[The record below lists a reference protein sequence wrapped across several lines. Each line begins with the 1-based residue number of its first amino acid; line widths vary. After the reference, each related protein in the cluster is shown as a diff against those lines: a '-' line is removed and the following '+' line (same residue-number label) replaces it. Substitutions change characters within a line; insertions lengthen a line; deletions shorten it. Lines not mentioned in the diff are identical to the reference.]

1 LSVVPSAD
9 FFQRL
14 GLYSHEHFL
23 EASLCRE
30 LRRAFQSGSRRAGTV
45 GVKAGAE
52 FVVDPTVRS
61 VRWVEVADDVTA
73 EVRQRLQDVR
83 SRVETFYSVPLTDFE
98 PLQFLAY
105 GVGDH
110 YKPHR
115 DSRPDEAASATSKA
129 RRVSAVMF
137 VNSQSDQPESDRYG
151 GGALT
156 FYGLVDHP
164 SGDQL
169 GIPVEPSEGLLMT
182 FPSNLLH
189 SVAPVTHGER
199 YTIAT
204 WFF

>member
-1 LSVVPSAD
+1 MPNAE

-14 GLYSHEHFL
+14 GLYAHEQFL
-23 EASLCRE
+23 DSSLCRQ
-30 LRRAFQSGSRRAGTV
+30 LRVAFQNGSRRAGTV

-52 FVVDPTVRS
+52 FIVDPTVRS
-61 VRWVEVADDVTA
+61 VGWVEVSEGLMT
-73 EVRQRLQDVR
+73 EVRLRLETVMPA
-83 SRVETFYSVPLTDFE
+83 VETFYGVTLTNFE

-115 DSRPDEAASATSKA
+115 DSRPDEAASATSRS
-129 RRVSAVMF
+129 RRVSAVIF
-137 VNSQSDQPESDRYG
+137 VNGQSDEPTAEQYG

-164 SGDQL
+164 SGDQVGL
-169 GIPVEPSEGLLMT
+169 PVEPSEGLLMT
-182 FPSNLLH
+182 FPSSVLH
-189 SVAPVTHGER
+189 AVGPVTRGER

-204 WFF
+204 WFY